1 MNGQDKKQEPA
12 DHQNYMM
19 ILYHREF
26 VIFLIKTLK
35 FYKRLLENDIKAIDA
50 DPDLKEV
57 LDEKQRQNFSVHQ
70 ESQKVEHYIQWFQE
84 AIEKDGGSSYHVHLS
99 MSHGTIRYLKS
110 VAALYIKHLRQRR
123 DTLASR
129 PNISKYALEA
139 VDQRISG
146 LEEEI
151 QRGVYKDASPVP
163 LLAGE
168 LLPAQAAQGLVD
180 PAPSLATQTT
190 PRPVVIESIEI
201 LDAELRKRC
210 LDLFSAFQ
218 KDGQQER
225 LDTVLNEATRILEDR
240 LRKLSGAP
248 ATCIGPE
255 LAAYCFGSQNPRLNV
270 SDVVAEQ
277 EAAHLLFR
285 GVFGFIRNRVHHSL
299 VANLQPERVLQVVGT
314 IDYLLSVAQAATMR
328 QEQ

>member
-1 MNGQDKKQEPA
+1 MSGQDKKQEPA
-12 DHQNYMM
+12 DHENYTM
-19 ILYHREF
+19 IMYYKEF
-26 VIFLIKTLK
+26 VIFLIKSLK

-70 ESQKVEHYIQWFQE
+70 ESGKVEHCIQWLQD
-84 AIEKDGGSSYHVHLS
+84 AVEKNGATDYHVHIT
-99 MSHGTIRYLKS
+99 MSHGSIRYFKS
-110 VAALYIKHLRQRR
+110 VSALYIKHLRQRR
-123 DTLASR
+123 DILASR

-146 LEEEI
+146 LEEQI
-151 QRGVYKDASPVP
+151 QLGVYKDASLVP
-163 LLAGE
+163 LLAEE
-168 LLPAQAAQGLVD
+168 LAPPHASQGSIAPTPSLVAQA
-180 PAPSLATQTT
+180 T
-190 PRPVVIESIEI
+190 PRPVIIDSIEI
-201 LDAELRKRC
+201 LDSELRKRC

-218 KDGQQER
+218 KDGQQDR

-255 LAAYCFGSQNPRLNV
+255 LAAYCFGGQNPRRKV

-314 IDYLLSVAQAATMR
+314 IDYLLSVTQAATTG
-328 QEQ
+328 QQQ